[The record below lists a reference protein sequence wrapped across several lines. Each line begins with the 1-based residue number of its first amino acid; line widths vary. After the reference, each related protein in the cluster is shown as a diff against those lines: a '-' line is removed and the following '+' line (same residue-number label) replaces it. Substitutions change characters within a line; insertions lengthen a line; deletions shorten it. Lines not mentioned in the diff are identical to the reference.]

1 MRAMNR
7 HLIAAAIFVAT
18 SGPALAAPGAFFSL
32 ANTNFVKTIGFILF
46 VGVLVYFRVP
56 SLIGG
61 LLDKRAVQ
69 IRADLDEARSLREE
83 AQKVLASYER
93 KAREAGEQAE
103 RIVSHAREEALLA
116 AEEAKSA
123 LAVSLKRRLAAAD
136 DQIASAEKSAMR
148 EVRDRAVQVAV
159 AAAGDAIAQ
168 AMSAAE
174 AGALIEASIKEV
186 DAKLH

>member
-1 MRAMNR
+1 M
-7 HLIAAAIFVAT
+7 
-18 SGPALAAPGAFFSL
+18 
-32 ANTNFVKTIGFILF
+32 KTIGFILF

-123 LAVSLKRRLAAAD
+123 LAV
-136 DQIASAEKSAMR
+136 
-148 EVRDRAVQVAV
+148 
-159 AAAGDAIAQ
+159 
-168 AMSAAE
+168 
-174 AGALIEASIKEV
+174 
-186 DAKLH
+186 